1 MDFGFSEEQELL
13 RAEVRKFL
21 DARCP
26 LERVR
31 KIMETGPGYDP
42 DVWRELAEL
51 GWLGLTIPE
60 AYGGAGL
67 GWVDLVVL
75 LQETGR
81 SLFPS
86 PLIPTTLAAA
96 AVLENGSEEQK
107 QRWLPS
113 LADGTRIGTLAF
125 LEASDSLAPAGIAL
139 TGKPDGDAFVLT
151 GEKRYVADAGAA
163 NLFVVAFRTGAA
175 ESDLA
180 LGVVDAG
187 AAGVTSAGFPTIDA
201 TKRLGTLKLE
211 GARVPKSAL
220 LGASRGTSDRGEMSG
235 KAWPAIERLL
245 DLGAVAVTAEL
256 TGAADAALGITTQ
269 YAKDRLQFGHPIG
282 KYQGV
287 KHPLAEMYV
296 DLEST
301 KSLLYYAAWAV
312 AESPAELPRSASLA
326 KAYGTD
332 AFTRI
337 GIDGVQLHGAVG
349 YTAEYDIQLYLKRA
363 KWARPAFGDSDF
375 HYERVARL
383 GGL

>member
-1 MDFGFSEEQELL
+1 MDFGFSEEQDLL
-13 RAEVRKFL
+13 RAEVRKLL
-21 DARCP
+21 DARAP
-26 LERVR
+26 LPEVR
-31 KIMETGPGYDP
+31 KLMATESGYSAEL
-42 DVWRELAEL
+42 WGELAEL

-60 AYGGAGL
+60 GFGGAGL
-67 GWVDLVVL
+67 GWVDLIVL

-86 PLIPTTLAAA
+86 PLVSTTLAAA
-96 AVLENGSEEQK
+96 AVLELGSEAQK

-113 LADGTRIGTLAF
+113 LADGTRIGTLAL
-125 LEASDSLAPAGIAL
+125 LEASDALAPTGIAL
-139 TGKPDGDAFVLT
+139 VGKPDGDAFVLT
-151 GEKRYVADAGAA
+151 GEKKFVHDAGAA
-163 NLFVVAFRTGAA
+163 NLFVVAFRTGSGAH
-175 ESDLA
+175 DLA
-180 LGVVDAG
+180 LGVVDRG
-187 AAGVTSAGFPTIDA
+187 SPGVATKSWPTVDA
-201 TKRLGTLKLE
+201 TKRMGTLALD
-211 GARVPKSAL
+211 GARIERSAL
-220 LGASRGTSDRGEMSG
+220 LGEPAGGTADRGPLS
-235 KAWPAIERLL
+235 AWPALERLF

-256 TGAADAALGITTQ
+256 TGAAEAAHQLTVQ

-287 KHPLAEMYV
+287 KHPLAELYV

-301 KSLLYYAAWAV
+301 KSLLCYAAWAV

-332 AFTRI
+332 MFARV

-349 YTAEYDIQLYLKRA
+349 YTAEYDIQLYLKRS

>member
-1 MDFGFSEEQELL
+1 MDFGFSEEQDLL
-13 RAEVRKFL
+13 RAEVRKLL
-21 DARCP
+21 DGRCA

-31 KIMETGPGYDP
+31 KLMETGPGYDP

-86 PLIPTTLAAA
+86 PLISTTLAAA
-96 AVLENGSEEQK
+96 AVLESRSEEQK

-113 LADGTRIGTLAF
+113 LADGTRVGTLAF
-125 LEASDSLAPAGIAL
+125 LEASDSFAPGAIAL
-139 TGKPDGDAFVLT
+139 TGKPDGDAWLLT
-151 GEKRYVADAGAA
+151 GEKRYVHDAGAA
-163 NLFVVAFRTGAA
+163 NLFVVAFRTGGAA
-175 ESDLA
+175 TDLA
-180 LGVVDAG
+180 LAIVDAG

-211 GARVPKSAL
+211 GARVPRSAV
-220 LGASRGTSDRGEMSG
+220 LGVPGA
-235 KAWPAIERLL
+235 AWPAIERLL

-256 TGAADAALGITTQ
+256 TGAAEAALAITTQ

-287 KHPLAEMYV
+287 KHPLAEMHV
-296 DLEST
+296 ELEST

-312 AESPAELPRSASLA
+312 AESPGELPRSASLA
-326 KAYGTD
+326 KAFGSD

>member
-13 RAEVRKFL
+13 RAEVRKLL
-21 DARCP
+21 DGRCP
-26 LERVR
+26 LDRVR

-42 DVWRELAEL
+42 DLWRELAEL

-60 AYGGAGL
+60 GYGGAGL

-86 PLIPTTLAAA
+86 PLISTTLAAA
-96 AVLENGSEEQK
+96 AVLEAGSEEQR

-113 LADGTRIGTLAF
+113 LADGTRIGTLAL
-125 LEASDSLAPAGIAL
+125 LEATDSLAPAGIAL
-139 TGKPDGDAFVLT
+139 TGKPDGDAFLLT
-151 GEKRYVADAGAA
+151 GEKRFVADAGAA
-163 NLFVVAFRTGAA
+163 NLFVVAFRTGGAA
-175 ESDLA
+175 TDLA

-187 AAGVTSAGFPTIDA
+187 AAGVSAAGFPTLDA
-201 TKRLGTLKLE
+201 TKRLGTLRLD

-220 LGASRGTSDRGEMSG
+220 LGAPG

-245 DLGAVAVTAEL
+245 DLGAIAVTAEL
-256 TGAADAALGITTQ
+256 TGAADAALSITTQ

-312 AESPAELPRSASLA
+312 GESPGEVPRSASLA
-326 KAYGTD
+326 KAFGSD
-332 AFTRI
+332 AFARI

-349 YTAEYDIQLYLKRA
+349 YTAEYEIQLYLKRS
-363 KWARPAFGDSDF
+363 KWARPAFGDADF

>member
-1 MDFGFSEEQELL
+1 MDFGFSEEQDLL
-13 RAEVRKFL
+13 RAEVRKLL
-21 DARCP
+21 DARAP
-26 LERVR
+26 LEQVR
-31 KIMETGPGYDP
+31 KVMETGSGYDP
-42 DVWRELAEL
+42 DLWRELAEL

-60 AYGGAGL
+60 TYGGAGL

-86 PLIPTTLAAA
+86 PLISTTLAAA
-96 AVLENGSEEQK
+96 AILDSGTKEQK

-113 LADGTRIGTLAF
+113 LADGTRIGTLAL
-125 LEASDSLAPAGIAL
+125 LEASDVLAPTGIAL
-139 TGKPDGDAFVLT
+139 AGKPDGDAFVLT
-151 GEKRYVADAGAA
+151 GEKRFVADAGAA
-163 NLFVVAFRTGAA
+163 NLFVVAFRTGDGAQ
-175 ESDLA
+175 DLA
-180 LGVVDAG
+180 LGIVDAG
-187 AAGVTSAGFPTIDA
+187 SAGVTGTSFATIDA
-201 TKRLGTLKLE
+201 TKRLGSLKLDK
-211 GARVPKSAL
+211 ARVPKSAL
-220 LGASRGTSDRGEMSG
+220 LGEPGR
-235 KAWPAIERLL
+235 AWPAIEKLFDR
-245 DLGAVAVTAEL
+245 GAIAVTAEL
-256 TGAADAALGITTQ
+256 TGAADAALGLTVE
-269 YAKDRLQFGHPIG
+269 YAKDRIQFGHPIG

-301 KSLLYYAAWAV
+301 KSLLYYAAWALD
-312 AESPAELPRSASLA
+312 ESPAEVPRSASLA

-332 AFTRI
+332 AFARI

-349 YTAEYDIQLYLKRA
+349 YTAEYDIQLYLKRS

>member
-1 MDFGFSEEQELL
+1 MDFGFSDEQDLL
-13 RAEVRKFL
+13 RAEVRKLL

-26 LERVR
+26 LGEVR
-31 KIMETGPGYDP
+31 KLMETPAGYSAEL
-42 DVWRELAEL
+42 WSELAQL

-60 AYGGAGL
+60 GFGGAGL

-86 PLIPTTLAAA
+86 PLVSTTLAAA
-96 AVLENGSEEQK
+96 AILESGSEEQK

-113 LADGTRIGTLAF
+113 LADGTRIGTLAL
-125 LEASDSLAPAGIAL
+125 LEASDVIAPTGIAL
-139 TGKPDGDAFVLT
+139 AGKPDGDAFVLT
-151 GEKRYVADAGAA
+151 GEKKFVADAGSA
-163 NLFVVAFRTGAA
+163 NLFAVAFRSGSGAH
-175 ESDLA
+175 DLA
-180 LGVVDAG
+180 LAVVDRG
-187 AAGVTSAGFPTIDA
+187 AAGVAIKSWATIDA
-201 TKRLGTLKLE
+201 TKREGTLELD
-211 GARVPKSAL
+211 GARVEKSAL
-220 LGASRGTSDRGEMSG
+220 LGAPG
-235 KAWPAIERLL
+235 KAWPAIERLF

-256 TGAADAALGITTQ
+256 TGAAEAAHALTVQ

-312 AESPAELPRSASLA
+312 AESPRELPRSASLA

-332 AFTRI
+332 MFARV

-349 YTAEYDIQLYLKRA
+349 YTAEYDIQLYLKRS
-363 KWARPAFGDSDF
+363 KWARPSFGDSDF
-375 HYERVARL
+375 HYERAARL